1 MRVTCMPREWG
12 DRVPEEQCEVRAR
25 RDDRVMRIAALIFA
39 TFFFLGV
46 WATFAG

>member
-1 MRVTCMPREWG
+1 MPREWG